1 MGGKKGEVLCFK
13 ARSVPRSGSA
23 QLGGALCAGEEA
35 KGWEWDGRHDACAVA
50 CSIVCMMVPEFEN
63 YYGLESVLKETS
75 GFGDLHL
82 SASFTSFPVKITFNI
97 ILQM

>member
-1 MGGKKGEVLCFK
+1 
-13 ARSVPRSGSA
+13 
-23 QLGGALCAGEEA
+23 
-35 KGWEWDGRHDACAVA
+35 
-50 CSIVCMMVPEFEN
+50 MMVPEFEN